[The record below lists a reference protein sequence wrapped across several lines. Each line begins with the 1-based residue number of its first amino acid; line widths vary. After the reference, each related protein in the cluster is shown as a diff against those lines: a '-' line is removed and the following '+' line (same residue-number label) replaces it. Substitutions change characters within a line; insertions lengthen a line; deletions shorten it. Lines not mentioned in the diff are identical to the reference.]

1 MLKLHPKGARKGG
14 KHMGAQN
21 FGERLKACRTQK
33 HYTQQQL
40 AERLGVSDKTV
51 SKWECGG
58 GYPDVGLLV
67 PLARALGIAVDELL
81 DGGAPLRQL
90 QKQDWQNFLAF
101 AFSLGGGLL
110 CFLVSTFAPALLG
123 YLLYL
128 GCAAYGAYL
137 QKYYCYKTRWF
148 TLTSVVMLAFVHI
161 SLGFGLVALFYPL
174 NLMLGA
180 SWMGELSGS
189 SGLVGLL
196 LRMLLPY
203 AGALVLALALTV
215 AGAVVLRRYL
225 AAEGEPA
232 LPQLRLKLAR
242 PRPVQLWP
250 CLAIF
255 LQAGFI
261 TLYAGGWL
269 PGFVYTYQ
277 RGLFWALTL
286 LCMAA
291 LAAFYGAKRQWG
303 NLARAVLMPAAG
315 QLLLVTGV
323 QGAYN
328 RREGH
333 LLVPALFSRNLS
345 KDIYA
350 IFQKP
355 GLQMVVIAAVLLAAY
370 LALCCVRVGRAEPAE
385 KDGPREL

>member
-1 MLKLHPKGARKGG
+1 M
-14 KHMGAQN
+14 
-21 FGERLKACRTQK
+21 
-33 HYTQQQL
+33 
-40 AERLGVSDKTV
+40 
-51 SKWECGG
+51 
-58 GYPDVGLLV
+58 
-67 PLARALGIAVDELL
+67 
-81 DGGAPLRQL
+81 
-90 QKQDWQNFLAF
+90 
-101 AFSLGGGLL
+101 
-110 CFLVSTFAPALLG
+110 
-123 YLLYL
+123 
-128 GCAAYGAYL
+128 
-137 QKYYCYKTRWF
+137 
-148 TLTSVVMLAFVHI
+148 
-161 SLGFGLVALFYPL
+161 
-174 NLMLGA
+174 
-180 SWMGELSGS
+180 
-189 SGLVGLL
+189 
-196 LRMLLPY
+196 
-203 AGALVLALALTV
+203 
-215 AGAVVLRRYL
+215 VLRRYL

-232 LPQLRLKLAR
+232 LPQLRLKLR
-242 PRPVQLWP
+242 PAPA
-250 CLAIF
+250 CAALALFGDF

-286 LCMAA
+286 RYVWRRWRP
-291 LAAFYGAKRQWG
+291 FTGQSGSGG

-370 LALCCVRVGRAEPAE
+370 LALCCVRGRAEPAE
-385 KDGPREL
+385 RKTGRGSF